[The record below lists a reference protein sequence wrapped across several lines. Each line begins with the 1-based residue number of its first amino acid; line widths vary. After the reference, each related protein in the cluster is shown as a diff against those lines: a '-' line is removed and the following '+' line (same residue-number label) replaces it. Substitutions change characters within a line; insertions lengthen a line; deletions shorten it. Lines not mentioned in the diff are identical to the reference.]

1 MPHEETL
8 GQRIA
13 ARRKELGF
21 TQEDMAEGL
30 GVSSQAVSK
39 WENDVSCP
47 DIKLL
52 PSLAEMLETTV
63 DELLSEKPQAPVV
76 RLLSPEQ
83 RKDPKDMMLYLRVHS
98 HRGDSVK
105 VNVPLPL
112 ATTLVEAGVSLHSQN
127 GKDDLLKGI
136 DLNQLLAM
144 ANSGAVGKLLE
155 VESADGDIV
164 EITVE

>member
-13 ARRKELGF
+13 ARRRELGF

-52 PSLAEMLETTV
+52 PGLAEMLETTV
-63 DELLSEKPQAPVV
+63 DALLCEKQQVSSV
-76 RLLSPEQ
+76 RLLPPEQ
-83 RKDPKDMMLYLRVHS
+83 RKSPQDMMIYIRVQS

-112 ATTLVEAGVSLHSQN
+112 AATLMEAGVSLNSQN
-127 GKDDLLKGI
+127 GEENLLKGI
-136 DLNQLLAM
+136 DFNQLLAM
-144 ANSGAVGKLLE
+144 ANSGAVGKLVE

>member
-1 MPHEETL
+1 MLHEGTL

-13 ARRKELGF
+13 ARRRELGF

-52 PSLAEMLETTV
+52 PALAEMLETTL
-63 DELLSEKPQAPVV
+63 DELLSEKPQTPAV
-76 RLLSPEQ
+76 RLLSPDQ
-83 RKDPKDMMLYLRVHS
+83 RKDPQDMMLYVRVQS
-98 HRGDSVK
+98 SRGDSVK
-105 VNVPLPL
+105 VNIPLPL
-112 ATTLVEAGVSLHSQN
+112 AATLIEAGIAPQIQGGNDNLF
-127 GKDDLLKGI
+127 KGI
-136 DLNQLLAM
+136 DWNQLLSM
-144 ANSGAVGKLLE
+144 ANSGVVGKLVE
-155 VESADGDIV
+155 VKSADGDIV